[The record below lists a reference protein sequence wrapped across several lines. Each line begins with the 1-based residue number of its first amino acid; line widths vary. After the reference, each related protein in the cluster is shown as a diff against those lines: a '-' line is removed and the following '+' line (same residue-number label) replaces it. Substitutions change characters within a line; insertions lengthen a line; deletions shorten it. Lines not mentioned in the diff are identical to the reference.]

1 MPSPQNLTHI
11 EVPVD
16 LDAALAAAL
25 EAAHEA
31 CAILIQGQSQ
41 LTAGMVETKSPG
53 DVTTIIDR
61 RAEDAIRKCLQAKF
75 PKFAFTGEEGGASGQ
90 SRCRWI
96 VDPLDGTMNYV
107 HGFPFYA
114 VSLALTVDDRIVL
127 GVVADPVRGETF
139 QALLGRGAFLNSKA
153 IHVSTTC
160 ELEKALVGTVVPP
173 PRWPG
178 HDGFLRRFCRLS
190 TKAAGIRRSGA
201 AALDLAYVAA
211 GRLDG
216 FFVESLKAW
225 DIAAGMLLVTE
236 AGGRTADIFEEGSPL
251 ITNRLAAANGLLLP
265 ALLGVLSDQI

>member
-1 MPSPQNLTHI
+1 MPSPKNLTRI
-11 EVPVD
+11 EEPVD

-25 EAAHEA
+25 EAAREA
-31 CAILIQGQSQ
+31 CAILVQGQSQ
-41 LTAGMVETKSPG
+41 LTEGMVKTKSPG

-61 RAEDAIRKCLQAKF
+61 QAEDVIRTCLQAKF
-75 PKFAFTGEEGGASGQ
+75 PEFAFTGEESGTSGQ

-114 VSLALTVDDRIVL
+114 VSLALTMDDRIVL

-139 QALLGRGAFLNSKA
+139 HAMLGRGAFLNGNP
-153 IHVSTTC
+153 IHVSATC

-178 HDGFLRRFCRLS
+178 HDEYLRRFCRLS
-190 TKAAGIRRSGA
+190 TKAAGIRRAGA

-216 FFVESLKAW
+216 FFVESLRAW

-251 ITNRLAAANGLLLP
+251 VTNRLAAANGHLLP

>member
-1 MPSPQNLTHI
+1 MPSTKNPTRI
-11 EVPVD
+11 EELVD

-25 EAAHEA
+25 EAAGEA
-31 CAILIQGQSQ
+31 CAILVQGQSK
-41 LTAGMVETKSPG
+41 LTEGMVKIKSPG

-61 RAEDAIRKCLQAKF
+61 RAEDAIRKCLQARF
-75 PKFAFTGEEGGASGQ
+75 PDFAFTGEEGGTSGQ

-114 VSLALTVDDRIVL
+114 VSLALTIDEEVVM

-139 QALLGRGAFLNSKA
+139 WALAGRGAFQDGKP
-153 IHVSTTC
+153 ITVSNAGS
-160 ELEKALVGTVVPP
+160 LDKALVGTVFPP
-173 PRWPG
+173 PSWPG
-178 HDGFLRRFCRLS
+178 RDAYLKRFCRVAS
-190 TKAAGIRRSGA
+190 HAAGVRRAGA

-211 GRLDG
+211 GRLDA

-236 AGGRTADIFEEGSPL
+236 AGGQVSDIFTANPPL
-251 ITNRLAAANGLLLP
+251 QTNRLAAANAHLLP
-265 ALLGVLSDQI
+265 PLLELLRQKD

>member
-1 MPSPQNLTHI
+1 MPSPENLTRV
-11 EVPVD
+11 EELVD

-25 EAAHEA
+25 EAAREA
-31 CAILIQGQSQ
+31 CAILVQGQNQ
-41 LTAGMVETKSPG
+41 LTECIIKTKSPG

-61 RAEDAIRKCLQAKF
+61 QAEDAIRKCLQAKF
-75 PKFAFTGEEGGASGQ
+75 PKFAFTGEESGTSGQ

-114 VSLALTVDDRIVL
+114 VSLALTMDDRIVL

-139 QALLGRGAFLNSKA
+139 WALAGRGAFLDGRPIN
-153 IHVSTTC
+153 VSDQYSM
-160 ELEKALVGTVVPP
+160 EKALVGTVFPP
-173 PRWPG
+173 PYWPG
-178 HDGFLRRFCRLS
+178 RDAYLKRFCRVAS
-190 TKAAGIRRSGA
+190 HAAGVRRTGA

-211 GRLDG
+211 GRLDA

-236 AGGRTADIFEEGSPL
+236 SGGEVSDIFTTKPPL
-251 ITNRLAAANGLLLP
+251 HTNRLAAANKHLLP
-265 ALLGVLSDQI
+265 PLLELLRQEG